1 MGKQIKL
8 VGIKPYFHQQS
19 VINELINAAGTGKIV
34 CVNSSRQKGKS
45 YLVSNILLFY
55 AINYPKTKSFYLAPT
70 LKQGKVLYK
79 NIVNAISESKIIK
92 SKNATELVINL
103 INGSSI
109 YFKSAEQR
117 EALRGETCSGI
128 LALDEAAYIS
138 DDIFYTVLPWCDA
151 KKAPILMTST
161 PFVKSGFFFQYFNY
175 GLLKE
180 NNTVTIDW
188 SEEKYQDSIEQILP
202 KSKLEEYKRILPKN
216 VFLTDYLGKFL
227 DGEGSVFNEFKD
239 CIKFN
244 KIENSDRLYFGIDWA
259 AGTEND
265 DTAVVAFNQKGEQV
279 YLNYFNN
286 KSSNSQIRIIGDVLE
301 LYRNQ
306 IVVVQ
311 TELNSLGTP
320 LTDFL
325 KQRSHINTL
334 NYVGFNTTNQSKNA
348 LVTNL
353 QLAFE
358 KKEISILG
366 DEKQISE
373 LGYYSAE
380 FNPKT
385 RNVSYNAPQGLHDD
399 IVIALMLAYD
409 AYKNTISTGNYSLT
423 FPSNRKKHKPIKEYN
438 RS

>member
-1 MGKQIKL
+1 MGNVINL
-8 VGIKPYFHQQS
+8 VGIKPYFHQKA
-19 VINELINAAGTGKIV
+19 VIDETINKAGTGKII

-45 YLVSNILLFY
+45 YMVSNILLYY
-55 AINYPKTKSFYLAPT
+55 AINCPHTKSFYVAPT
-70 LKQGKVLYK
+70 LKQGKVLFK
-79 NIVNAISESKIIK
+79 SIVDAISQSKIIK
-92 SKNATELVINL
+92 TKNATELVINL

-117 EALRGETCSGI
+117 EALRGETCTGI

-138 DDIFYTVLPWCDA
+138 DDIFYTILPWVDA
-151 KKAPILMTST
+151 HKSPILMTST
-161 PFVKSGFFFQYFNY
+161 PFIKSGFFFKYFNY
-175 GLLKE
+175 GLLRE

-188 SEEKYQDSIEQILP
+188 SNEIYQESIEKILP
-202 KSKLEEYKRILPKN
+202 KSKLEEYKKILPKN

-227 DGEGSVFNEFKD
+227 DDEGSVFNNFRECVEFNIIRD
-239 CIKFN
+239 CDK
-244 KIENSDRLYFGIDWA
+244 LYFGIDWA
-259 AGTEND
+259 AGTEGD
-265 DTAVVAFNQKGEQV
+265 DTAIVAFNQYGKQV
-279 YLNYFNN
+279 YLKYFNN
-286 KSSNSQIRIIGDVLE
+286 KNSTTQINMIAEILE
-301 LYRNQ
+301 TFKKQ

-325 KQRSHINTL
+325 KQRSQLSSL
-334 NYVGFNTTNQSKNA
+334 NFVGFTTTNSSKNA

-358 KKEISILG
+358 KQEIGILD
-366 DEKQISE
+366 DEKQLAE

-380 FNPKT
+380 FNTKT

-409 AYKNTISTGNYSLT
+409 AYKNGGATGVYNISGVGYK
-423 FPSNRKKHKPIKEYN
+423 KKHHKIKDYN
-438 RS
+438 KS